1 MDFLVSTLIASTTAG
16 CKSKYCLTVSMVVS
30 PDFIFSTTSLAVSN
44 VATLGWAA
52 DAKDAEVLVTN
63 LVADINAVIS
73 SGSSE
78 TLMVKQFEEIFKLYA
93 DVPTIA
99 RYALGNDARALSKSQ
114 MEKFTKIYS
123 VYVSHKYGRRFRE
136 FIGGKIVVQKSRP
149 IKSFFEVETLAHLKG
164 WEPFT
169 VSFLVS
175 NRSGKLLII
184 NMFIEGINMLLS
196 ERTEIGA
203 MLDKRRGDIQRV
215 MEDLQNSI

>member
-1 MDFLVSTLIASTTAG
+1 MFSSTILAAVGTA
-16 CKSKYCLTVSMVVS
+16 T
-30 PDFIFSTTSLAVSN
+30 F
-44 VATLGWAA
+44 GWAT

-78 TLMVKQFEEIFKLYA
+78 SVMVRQFEKIFKSYA

-99 RYALGNDARALSKSQ
+99 RYALGNDARAISKSQ
-114 MEKFTKIYS
+114 LKRFTKVYS

-136 FIGGKIVVQKSRP
+136 FIGGEIVVQKSRP
-149 IKSFFEVETLAHLKG
+149 VKSFFEVETLAHLKG

-175 NRSGKLLII
+175 NRSGKLLFF

-203 MLDKRRGDIQRV
+203 MLDKRRGNIEKV

>member
-1 MDFLVSTLIASTTAG
+1 MIDRRH
-16 CKSKYCLTVSMVVS
+16 
-30 PDFIFSTTSLAVSN
+30 FIFSTTSLAVSN

-73 SGSSE
+73 LGSSE

-99 RYALGNDARALSKSQ
+99 RYALGNDARALSKPQ

-175 NRSGKLLII
+175 NRSGKLLFF

>member
-1 MDFLVSTLIASTTAG
+1 MSSGFLTRRNFVSISTFAVTFAS
-16 CKSKYCLTVSMVVS
+16 SNFV
-30 PDFIFSTTSLAVSN
+30 LADN
-44 VATLGWAA
+44 
-52 DAKDAEVLVTN
+52 AKDVEVLVGK
-63 LVADINAVIS
+63 LVADINSVIS
-73 SGSSE
+73 SGNSE
-78 TLMVKQFEEIFKLYA
+78 KMMVKQFEEIFKLYA

-99 RYALGNDARALSKSQ
+99 RYALGTDARSLSKPQ
-114 MEKFTKIYS
+114 MERFTKIYS

-149 IKSFFEVETLAHLKG
+149 IKSFFEVETLAHLTG

-175 NRSGKLLII
+175 NKSGKLLFF

-203 MLDKRRGDIQRV
+203 MLDKRRGDIEMV
-215 MEDLQNSI
+215 MEDLKNSF

>member
-1 MDFLVSTLIASTTAG
+1 MNRGLIDRRR
-16 CKSKYCLTVSMVVS
+16 LM
-30 PDFIFSTTSLAVSN
+30 FSTTL
-44 VATLGWAA
+44 VAFSGIPTFGWAA
-52 DAKDAEVLVTN
+52 NAKDAEVLVAK

-73 SGSSE
+73 SGNSE
-78 TLMVKQFEEIFKLYA
+78 PVMVKQFEKIFKSYA

-99 RYALGNDARALSKSQ
+99 RYALGNDARALSKPQ
-114 MEKFTKIYS
+114 MERFTKVYS

-175 NRSGKLLII
+175 NRSGKLLFF

-203 MLDKRRGDIQRV
+203 MLDKRRGNIEQV
-215 MEDLQNSI
+215 MEDLQKSI

>member
-1 MDFLVSTLIASTTAG
+1 MNRGLIDRRR
-16 CKSKYCLTVSMVVS
+16 LM
-30 PDFIFSTTSLAVSN
+30 FSTTL
-44 VATLGWAA
+44 VAFSGVPTFGWAA
-52 DAKDAEVLVTN
+52 NAKDAEVLVTK

-73 SGSSE
+73 SGNSE
-78 TLMVKQFEEIFKLYA
+78 PVMVKQFEKIFKSYA

-114 MEKFTKIYS
+114 MERFTKVYS

-175 NRSGKLLII
+175 NRSGKLLFF

-203 MLDKRRGDIQRV
+203 MLDKRRGNINKV
-215 MEDLQNSI
+215 MEDLQKSI

>member
-1 MDFLVSTLIASTTAG
+1 LI
-16 CKSKYCLTVSMVVS
+16 
-30 PDFIFSTTSLAVSN
+30 DRRRFIFSTTFLAVSN

-78 TLMVKQFEEIFKLYA
+78 AVMVKQFEEIFKLYA

-175 NRSGKLLII
+175 NRSGKLLFF

-203 MLDKRRGDIQRV
+203 MLDKRRGDIQMV

>member
-1 MDFLVSTLIASTTAG
+1 MNRDLIDRRRF
-16 CKSKYCLTVSMVVS
+16 M
-30 PDFIFSTTSLAVSN
+30 FSTTL
-44 VATLGWAA
+44 VAFSGAATFGWAA
-52 DAKDAEVLVTN
+52 NAKDAEALVAK

-73 SGSSE
+73 SGNSE
-78 TLMVKQFEEIFKLYA
+78 PVMVKQFEKIFKSYA

-114 MEKFTKIYS
+114 MERFTKGYS

-175 NRSGKLLII
+175 NRSGKLLFF

-203 MLDKRRGDIQRV
+203 MLDKRRGNIEKV
-215 MEDLQNSI
+215 MEDLQKSI

>member
-1 MDFLVSTLIASTTAG
+1 MIDRRR
-16 CKSKYCLTVSMVVS
+16 
-30 PDFIFSTTSLAVSN
+30 FIFSTTFLAVSN

-52 DAKDAEVLVTN
+52 DAKDADVLVTN

-78 TLMVKQFEEIFKLYA
+78 AVMVKQFEEIFKLYA

-175 NRSGKLLII
+175 NRSGKLLFF

>member
-1 MDFLVSTLIASTTAG
+1 MNRDLIDRRRF
-16 CKSKYCLTVSMVVS
+16 M
-30 PDFIFSTTSLAVSN
+30 FSTTL
-44 VATLGWAA
+44 VAFSGAATFGWAA
-52 DAKDAEVLVTN
+52 NAKDAEVLVTK

-73 SGSSE
+73 SGNSE
-78 TLMVKQFEEIFKLYA
+78 SIMVKQFEKIFKSYA

-114 MEKFTKIYS
+114 MERFTKVYS

-175 NRSGKLLII
+175 NRSGKLLFF

-203 MLDKRRGDIQRV
+203 MLDKRRGNIEKV
-215 MEDLQNSI
+215 MEDLQKSI

>member
-1 MDFLVSTLIASTTAG
+1 MIDRRR
-16 CKSKYCLTVSMVVS
+16 
-30 PDFIFSTTSLAVSN
+30 FIFSTTFLAVSN

-78 TLMVKQFEEIFKLYA
+78 AVMVKQFEEIFKLYA

-175 NRSGKLLII
+175 NRSGKLLFF

>member
-1 MDFLVSTLIASTTAG
+1 MIDRRR
-16 CKSKYCLTVSMVVS
+16 
-30 PDFIFSTTSLAVSN
+30 FIFSTTFLAVSN

-78 TLMVKQFEEIFKLYA
+78 AVMVKQFEEIFKLYA

-175 NRSGKLLII
+175 NRSGKLLFF

-203 MLDKRRGDIQRV
+203 MLDKRRGDIRRV

>member
-1 MDFLVSTLIASTTAG
+1 MNRGLIDRRR
-16 CKSKYCLTVSMVVS
+16 LM
-30 PDFIFSTTSLAVSN
+30 FSTTL
-44 VATLGWAA
+44 VAFSGVPTFGWAA
-52 DAKDAEVLVTN
+52 NAKDAEVLVAK

-73 SGSSE
+73 SGNSE
-78 TLMVKQFEEIFKLYA
+78 PVMVKQFEKIFKSYA

-114 MEKFTKIYS
+114 MERFTKVYS

-175 NRSGKLLII
+175 NRSGKLLFF

-203 MLDKRRGDIQRV
+203 MLDRRRGNIEKV

>member
-1 MDFLVSTLIASTTAG
+1 LI
-16 CKSKYCLTVSMVVS
+16 
-30 PDFIFSTTSLAVSN
+30 DRRRFIFSTTFLAVSN

-175 NRSGKLLII
+175 NRSGKLLFF

>member
-1 MDFLVSTLIASTTAG
+1 MSSGFLTRRNFVSTSTFAVAF
-16 CKSKYCLTVSMVVS
+16 VSSNFVS
-30 PDFIFSTTSLAVSN
+30 
-44 VATLGWAA
+44 A
-52 DAKDAEVLVTN
+52 DNAKDAEVLVGK
-63 LVADINAVIS
+63 LVADINNVIS
-73 SGSSE
+73 SGNSE
-78 TLMVKQFEEIFKLYA
+78 QLMVKQFEEIFKLYA

-99 RYALGNDARALSKSQ
+99 RYALGTDARSLSKPQ
-114 MEKFTKIYS
+114 MERFTKVYS

-149 IKSFFEVETLAHLKG
+149 IKSFFEVETLAHLTG

-175 NRSGKLLII
+175 NKSGKLLFF

-203 MLDKRRGDIQRV
+203 MLDKRRGDIEKV
-215 MEDLQNSI
+215 MEDLKNSI

>member
-1 MDFLVSTLIASTTAG
+1 MIDRRR
-16 CKSKYCLTVSMVVS
+16 
-30 PDFIFSTTSLAVSN
+30 FIFSTTFLAVSN

-78 TLMVKQFEEIFKLYA
+78 LVMVKQFEEIFKLYA

-136 FIGGKIVVQKSRP
+136 FIGGKIIVQKSRP

-175 NRSGKLLII
+175 NRSGKLLFF

-203 MLDKRRGDIQRV
+203 MLDKRHGDIQRV
-215 MEDLQNSI
+215 MKDLRNSI

>member
-1 MDFLVSTLIASTTAG
+1 MNRGLINRRR
-16 CKSKYCLTVSMVVS
+16 LM
-30 PDFIFSTTSLAVSN
+30 FSTTL
-44 VATLGWAA
+44 VAFSGVPTFGWAA
-52 DAKDAEVLVTN
+52 NAKDAEVLVTK

-73 SGSSE
+73 SGNSE
-78 TLMVKQFEEIFKLYA
+78 PVMVKQFEKIFKSYA

-114 MEKFTKIYS
+114 MERFTKVYS

-175 NRSGKLLII
+175 NRSGKLLFF

-203 MLDKRRGDIQRV
+203 MLDKRRGNINKV
-215 MEDLQNSI
+215 MEDLQKSI

>member
-1 MDFLVSTLIASTTAG
+1 M
-16 CKSKYCLTVSMVVS
+16 
-30 PDFIFSTTSLAVSN
+30 FSTTI
-44 VATLGWAA
+44 VAFSGAATFGWAA
-52 DAKDAEVLVTN
+52 NAKDAEVLVTK

-73 SGSSE
+73 SGNSE
-78 TLMVKQFEEIFKLYA
+78 PVMVKQFEKIFKSYA

-114 MEKFTKIYS
+114 MERFTKVYS

-175 NRSGKLLII
+175 NRSGKLLFF

-203 MLDKRRGDIQRV
+203 MLDKRRGNIEKV
-215 MEDLQNSI
+215 MEDLQKSI

>member
-1 MDFLVSTLIASTTAG
+1 MSRVLIDRRRF
-16 CKSKYCLTVSMVVS
+16 M
-30 PDFIFSTTSLAVSN
+30 FSTTFLAVSN
-44 VATLGWAA
+44 AATLGWAA

-78 TLMVKQFEEIFKLYA
+78 AVMVKQFEEIFKLYA

-175 NRSGKLLII
+175 NRSGKLLFF

>member
-1 MDFLVSTLIASTTAG
+1 MSRVLIDRRRF
-16 CKSKYCLTVSMVVS
+16 M
-30 PDFIFSTTSLAVSN
+30 FSTTFLAVSN

-78 TLMVKQFEEIFKLYA
+78 AVMVKQFEEIFKLYA

-175 NRSGKLLII
+175 NRSGKLLFF

>member
-1 MDFLVSTLIASTTAG
+1 MIDRRH
-16 CKSKYCLTVSMVVS
+16 
-30 PDFIFSTTSLAVSN
+30 FIFSTTSLAVSN

-78 TLMVKQFEEIFKLYA
+78 ALMVKQFEEIFKLYA

-175 NRSGKLLII
+175 NRSGKLLFF

>member
-1 MDFLVSTLIASTTAG
+1 MRTSM
-16 CKSKYCLTVSMVVS
+16 SKYLIKRRHFV
-30 PDFIFSTTSLAVSN
+30 FSSAAVAFSGAASFGLAAS
-44 VATLGWAA
+44 
-52 DAKDAEVLVTN
+52 AKDAEILVGK

-73 SGSSE
+73 SGNSE
-78 TLMVKQFEEIFKLYA
+78 AVMVEQFEEIFRSYA

-114 MEKFTKIYS
+114 MERFTKIYS

-136 FIGGKIVVQKSRP
+136 FIGGKIVVQRSRP

-175 NRSGKLLII
+175 NKSGKLLFF

-203 MLDKRRGDIQRV
+203 MLDKRRGDVEKV
-215 MEDLQNSI
+215 MIDLQKSI

>member
-1 MDFLVSTLIASTTAG
+1 M
-16 CKSKYCLTVSMVVS
+16 
-30 PDFIFSTTSLAVSN
+30 
-44 VATLGWAA
+44 ATLGWAA

-136 FIGGKIVVQKSRP
+136 FIGGK
-149 IKSFFEVETLAHLKG
+149 T
-164 WEPFT
+164 
-169 VSFLVS
+169 
-175 NRSGKLLII
+175 
-184 NMFIEGINMLLS
+184 
-196 ERTEIGA
+196 GA
-203 MLDKRRGDIQRV
+203 QVKV
-215 MEDLQNSI
+215 

>member
-1 MDFLVSTLIASTTAG
+1 MSSDLIDRRRF
-16 CKSKYCLTVSMVVS
+16 M
-30 PDFIFSTTSLAVSN
+30 FSTTLVAVSGA
-44 VATLGWAA
+44 ATFGWAA
-52 DAKDAEVLVTN
+52 DAKDAEVLVAN

-73 SGSSE
+73 SGNSE
-78 TLMVKQFEEIFKLYA
+78 SVMVRQFERIFKSYA

-114 MEKFTKIYS
+114 MERFTKIYS

-175 NRSGKLLII
+175 NRSGKLLFF

-203 MLDKRRGDIQRV
+203 MLDKRRGNIERV
-215 MEDLQNSI
+215 MEDLQKSI

>member
-1 MDFLVSTLIASTTAG
+1 MNRGLIDRRR
-16 CKSKYCLTVSMVVS
+16 LM
-30 PDFIFSTTSLAVSN
+30 FSTTL
-44 VATLGWAA
+44 VAFSGVPTFGWAA
-52 DAKDAEVLVTN
+52 NAKDAEVLVAK

-73 SGSSE
+73 SGNSE
-78 TLMVKQFEEIFKLYA
+78 PVMVKQFEKIFKSYA

-114 MEKFTKIYS
+114 MERFTKVYS

-175 NRSGKLLII
+175 NRSGKLLFF

-203 MLDKRRGDIQRV
+203 MLDKRRGNIDKV
-215 MEDLQNSI
+215 MRDLQKSI